1 MKIIDEFRRG
11 TLCSRTTITI
21 TLVSTTFLVF
31 TLSLIAFFVV
41 IPTAQRSASELAS
54 LVLLS
59 TEALQT
65 VEKENRSAF
74 KQHLFEQFELDLSTP
89 PDDLYPRQRHAPFFL
104 ILEQALKQ
112 RVGKALKVLQSD
124 KEGRHDHYWIK
135 LQSEGKDIYVG
146 FEYSHK
152 WFDPPVVIL
161 FIIVIGFFATFLTGM
176 TLARRLTQPLKQLAA
191 STQQLGSGENIAPLP
206 EHGPLELKELV
217 ASFNRMSQQ
226 IHDLLSNRTTLL
238 AGISHDLRTPLTRM
252 ELSVEMLEGNA
263 DPTLVSQL
271 RRDISQMNRLIGLF
285 LEISRGLE
293 EGKREKI
300 DITAFLY
307 DIADEFTSS
316 GVALSWLPGESSE
329 HIIHPLALRRI
340 VINLIENAVRYSEGK
355 EVVLQSSIN
364 KQSDEAIIEV
374 LDRGPGIPEEELD
387 TVFRPFYRLE
397 QSRSSETGGSGL
409 GLSIVRQLANANGC
423 KVELMAREGGGTVAR
438 VTVGKS

>member
-11 TLCSRTTITI
+11 TLCSRTTLTI
-21 TLVSTTFLVF
+21 TLVSTTFLIF

-65 VEKENRSAF
+65 VEKENREAF
-74 KQHLFEQFELDLSTP
+74 KQHLFDQFELDLSAP

-104 ILEQALKQ
+104 ILEQALKE
-112 RVGKALKVLQSD
+112 RVGKELKVLQSD
-124 KEGRHDHYWIK
+124 KAGRQNHYWVK
-135 LQSEGKDIYVG
+135 LKSEGKNIYVG

-152 WFDPPVVIL
+152 WFDPPAIIL
-161 FIIVIGFFATFLTGM
+161 FIVVIGFVATFLTGM
-176 TLARRLTQPLKQLAA
+176 TLARHLTQPLKQLAA
-191 STQQLGSGENIAPLP
+191 STQQLGSGENIPPLP
-206 EHGPLELKELV
+206 ERGPLELKELV
-217 ASFNRMSQQ
+217 ASFNRMSKQ

-252 ELSVEMLEGNA
+252 ELSLEMMEGNA
-263 DPTLVSQL
+263 DQTLVSQL

-285 LEISRGLE
+285 LEISHGLE
-293 EGKREKI
+293 EGKREKL
-300 DITAFLY
+300 DVTSLLNE
-307 DIADEFTSS
+307 IADEFISS
-316 GVALSWLPGESSE
+316 GVNLTWHPGEKSE
-329 HIIHPLALRRI
+329 CLIHHLALRRI
-340 VINLIENAVRYSEGK
+340 VVNLIENAVRYSEGK
-355 EVVLQSSIN
+355 EVTLKAYIN
-364 KQSDEAIIEV
+364 KDRDETVIEI

-397 QSRSSETGGSGL
+397 QSRSSATGGSGL

-423 KVELMAREGGGTVAR
+423 KVELLAREGNGTIAR
-438 VTVGKS
+438 VTIGK